1 MKKVIGLCLVVLLS
15 STSVFAREN
24 RRMDKRKMD
33 PSARC
38 EKMIADL
45 KLDEKQ
51 AADFRKVEAE
61 FRDKMKAERKQADW
75 DRRKMREK
83 MMSLR
88 DDRDAEMK
96 KILTEDQYKQINSS
110 TGLAVNYYKLLEE
123 LGAITDLVFENKIAK
138 PLKKGGRFANL
149 DVSYNRDG
157 ILYFT
162 RWRN

>member
-1 MKKVIGLCLVVLLS
+1 MKKVIGLCLVLLIS
-15 STSVFAREN
+15 SVSVFAQ
-24 RRMDKRKMD
+24 DGKRGAKKGGD
-33 PSARC
+33 PAQRC

-88 DDRDAEMK
+88 D
-96 KILTEDQYKQINSS
+96 QYKQ
-110 TGLAVNYYKLLEE
+110 YLE
-123 LGAITDLVFENKIAK
+123 KQRPQSPRK
-138 PLKKGGRFANL
+138 RHGRKE
-149 DVSYNRDG
+149 
-157 ILYFT
+157 
-162 RWRN
+162 

>member
-51 AADFRKVEAE
+51 AVEFRKLQKEYMEKAQKEREA
-61 FRDKMKAERKQADW
+61 MKAER
-75 DRRKMREK
+75 EK
-83 MMSLR
+83 HKNVH
-88 DDRDAEMK
+88 MK
-96 KILTEDQYKQINSS
+96 KILTEEQFKQYLEKQQPKGNKH
-110 TGLAVNYYKLLEE
+110 GRKH
-123 LGAITDLVFENKIAK
+123 LGN
-138 PLKKGGRFANL
+138 GR
-149 DVSYNRDG
+149 R
-157 ILYFT
+157 
-162 RWRN
+162 

>member
-51 AADFRKVEAE
+51 AVE
-61 FRDKMKAERKQADW
+61 FRVFDIRSLQNFRNRFKARI
-75 DRRKMREK
+75 
-83 MMSLR
+83 S
-88 DDRDAEMK
+88 
-96 KILTEDQYKQINSS
+96 N
-110 TGLAVNYYKLLEE
+110 
-123 LGAITDLVFENKIAK
+123 
-138 PLKKGGRFANL
+138 NL
-149 DVSYNRDG
+149 HQSVAS
-157 ILYFT
+157 
-162 RWRN
+162 

>member
-51 AADFRKVEAE
+51 AVEFRKLQKSIWK
-61 FRDKMKAERKQADW
+61 RLRKNV
-75 DRRKMREK
+75 RR
-83 MMSLR
+83 
-88 DDRDAEMK
+88 
-96 KILTEDQYKQINSS
+96 
-110 TGLAVNYYKLLEE
+110 
-123 LGAITDLVFENKIAK
+123 
-138 PLKKGGRFANL
+138 
-149 DVSYNRDG
+149 
-157 ILYFT
+157 
-162 RWRN
+162 

>member
-1 MKKVIGLCLVVLLS
+1 MKKVIGLCLVLLIS
-15 STSVFAREN
+15 SVSVFAQD
-24 RRMDKRKMD
+24 DKRGAKKGGD
-33 PSARC
+33 PAQRC

-61 FRDKMKAERKQADW
+61 FRDKMKAERKQADL

-96 KILTEDQYKQINSS
+96 KILTEDQYKQ
-110 TGLAVNYYKLLEE
+110 YLEKQRLQSPRKMVARNE
-123 LGAITDLVFENKIAK
+123 KMT
-138 PLKKGGRFANL
+138 P
-149 DVSYNRDG
+149 VSYCLERESFFMG
-157 ILYFT
+157 QEFIMFLLSGFS
-162 RWRN
+162 REP

>member
-1 MKKVIGLCLVVLLS
+1 MKKVIGLCLVLLIS
-15 STSVFAREN
+15 SVSVFAQ
-24 RRMDKRKMD
+24 DGKRGAKKGGD
-33 PSARC
+33 PAQRC

-61 FRDKMKAERKQADW
+61 FRDKMKAERKQADL

-96 KILTEDQYKQINSS
+96 KILTEDQYKQ
-110 TGLAVNYYKLLEE
+110 YLEKQRPQSPRKDMVARNE
-123 LGAITDLVFENKIAK
+123 KTT
-138 PLKKGGRFANL
+138 P
-149 DVSYNRDG
+149 VSYCLERESFFMG
-157 ILYFT
+157 QEFIMFLLSGFS
-162 RWRN
+162 REP